1 MRSPWPGRRR
11 GGRGVFVS
19 IGRIVYTRNV
29 IQGRVRE
36 GEPRSGARALLSG
49 ASWQASSQVAPLVIN
64 LALTPYIITGLG
76 PARYSVFL
84 LVSSLSAILSQFDG
98 GIGQSALRFFT
109 LNFGRDDKVA
119 TTRMLTTL
127 GSLIAVV
134 GVCLTLAAIVL
145 TDQVLGFFGLADELV
160 WEAAILLRVLCA
172 LVGALLLRNVFN
184 SVLLAAGLFRL
195 TAIAIMLGYVVYVI
209 GLVLTVEFGWG
220 LPGIAVTMILQQIVG
235 TLVTVPASIR
245 LLDRR
250 GVGWMNRADLRV
262 FFRYAWRVQ
271 VTGLVVM
278 VQAHKDQLV
287 AGRVLS
293 AQLSGPY
300 GQGSNFASQLRQLP
314 LNALAPI
321 QANIGSRVGALGPD
335 AAVATAERLQRVWV
349 RLICCWCVIGV
360 PTTYVGVRAWLPDS
374 FALAS
379 SVAAILLAGSMFPL
393 SIVVIRVWALTLGH
407 SEIELRASL
416 AGLVINVIVSLALYQ
431 VFGLLGVVAG
441 TAISQTCSAL
451 IYSWLA
457 SRILPVAPGSFIREI
472 PWWQAVVCGLLVT
485 LCQLYIAPYLPRG
498 VLGLLAA
505 AAVGTPT
512 ALLLLV
518 LALRRSGLRDARA
531 ALRRH

>member
-1 MRSPWPGRRR
+1 M
-11 GGRGVFVS
+11 
-19 IGRIVYTRNV
+19 
-29 IQGRVRE
+29 
-36 GEPRSGARALLSG
+36 LSG

-109 LNFGRDDKVA
+109 LNFGRGDKIA
-119 TTRMLTTL
+119 TTRMLTTI
-127 GSLIAVV
+127 GSVITAV
-134 GVCLTLAAIVL
+134 GVCLTLGAIIL
-145 TDQVLGFFGLADELV
+145 TQEILGFFGLADALI

-172 LVGALLLRNVFN
+172 LVGAMLLRNVFN

-220 LPGIAVTMILQQIVG
+220 LPGIAMTMIVQQIAG
-235 TLVTVPASIR
+235 TLVTVPAAVR

-250 GVGWMNRADLRV
+250 GVGWMNRSDLRV
-262 FFRYAWRVQ
+262 FFSYAWRVQ
-271 VTGLVVM
+271 VTGLVAM
-278 VQAHKDQLV
+278 VQVHKDQLV

-300 GQGSNFASQLRQLP
+300 GQGSSFASQLRQLP

-335 AAVATAERLQRVWV
+335 GAVGTAERLQRVWV

-360 PTTYVGVRAWLPDS
+360 PTAYVGVRAWLPDS

-379 SVAAILLAGSMFPL
+379 SVAAILLAGSLFPL
-393 SIVVIRVWALTLGH
+393 ATVIMRVWTLSLGH
-407 SEIELRASL
+407 PEIELRASF
-416 AGLVINVIVSLALYQ
+416 AGLAINIAASLALYQ
-431 VFGLLGVVAG
+431 VLDLLGVVAG
-441 TAISQTCSAL
+441 TAIGQTCSAL

-457 SRILPVAPGSFIREI
+457 RRTLPVAPGWFIREI
-472 PWWQAVVCGLLVT
+472 PWWQSLLCGLLVT
-485 LCQLYIAPYLPRG
+485 MCQLYLAPYLPRG
-498 VLGLLAA
+498 PLGLLAA
-505 AAVGTPT
+505 AAVGAPA
-512 ALLLLV
+512 ALLLLL
-518 LALRRSGLRDARA
+518 LALGRSGLRDARA
-531 ALRRH
+531 ALRRP